1 MKLRTAVGLMGVA
14 ETPAAALPEALLEH
28 ELTGFSIDSRSVR
41 AGELFFALSPPD
53 YQRHSFTATHFG
65 DAHDFIQQALAQR
78 ATAIVAR
85 ERSVAERAELRD
97 AEAVRTRL
105 LLVPD
110 VIDALQRLARGVI
123 DLWEGTVVA
132 ITGSAGKTTTKDLTR
147 GVLASAGRRVAAS
160 RKNFNNEL
168 GVPLSVLQMETD
180 GRRAR
185 DFDTAVI
192 EMGMSVPGEIA
203 KLATVAPPDIAV
215 ELLVSPV
222 HLEYFGSLER
232 IARGKRELVEA
243 LTPEGIAILNADDER
258 VSLMRA
264 NHQGRTLL
272 FGVENRADV
281 FATDIS
287 TLPSGGTEFQ
297 LHTPLGTARVRLS
310 VPGRHNISNA
320 LAAATVATCFEIAP
334 DVIARALGEASASE
348 MRGQLIRFREGFSVI
363 DDSYNSNP
371 RSLVA
376 MSRALVEASRTA
388 EGAGRRIV
396 VAGEML
402 ELGDDAAEMHREAG
416 RSIAEFGVERL
427 FGVRGQAS
435 ELVAGARE
443 AGLRDAQFYSTTE
456 AAAAALLDMVETGD
470 WVLVKGSRGVHT
482 EEIVALLRARF
493 HEITEVEK

>member
-1 MKLRTAVGLMGVA
+1 MKLRAAIELMGSSR
-14 ETPAAALPEALLEH
+14 TPGEALPDELLNS
-28 ELTGFSIDSRSVR
+28 ELSGFSIDSRSVR

-53 YQRHSFTATHFG
+53 YQQHSFTATHFG
-65 DAHDFIQQALAQR
+65 DAHDFIPQALSQG

-85 ERSVAERAELRD
+85 EANVAERADLRD
-97 AEAVRTRL
+97 EAAIRSRL
-105 LLVPD
+105 LLAPD
-110 VIDALQRLARGVI
+110 VIDALQQLARGVVES
-123 DLWEGTVVA
+123 WQGTVVA
-132 ITGSAGKTTTKDLTR
+132 ITGSAGKTTTKDLTSH
-147 GVLASAGRRVAAS
+147 VLASAGRRVVAS
-160 RKNFNNEL
+160 KKNFNNEL

-180 GRRAR
+180 GRQAR

-203 KLATVAPPDIAV
+203 KLATVAPPHIAV

-222 HLEYFGSLER
+222 HLEYFGSIER
-232 IARGKRELVEA
+232 IADGKRELVKA
-243 LTPEGIAILNADDER
+243 LKPDGIAILNGDDER
-258 VSLMRA
+258 VRAMRE
-264 NHQGRTLL
+264 NHRGRTLM
-272 FGVENRADV
+272 FGIEKDADV

-287 TLPSGGTEFQ
+287 TLASGGTEFQ
-297 LHTPLGTARVRLS
+297 LHTPLGASRVRLA

-320 LAAATVATCFEIAP
+320 LAAASVATCFEIAP
-334 DVIARALGEASASE
+334 EAIAQALGEAAASE

-388 EGAGRRIV
+388 NASSRRIV

-402 ELGDDAAEMHREAG
+402 ELGEESAEMHREAG

-427 FGVRGQAS
+427 LGVRGQAS
-435 ELVAGARE
+435 ELVAGARQ
-443 AGLRDAQFYSTTE
+443 AGLRDAQFYSTTD
-456 AAAAALLDMVETGD
+456 AAAAALLDVIQEGD
-470 WVLVKGSRGVHT
+470 WVLVKGSRGVHM

-493 HEITEVEK
+493 HEVTEGEK